1 MLSPRILSNLIR
13 YHKNKLF
20 LGIRYGNL
28 WGYDLLRQVANPA
41 FVEGVTLMQQADL
54 ALAHGPVAA
63 IGPCRSPLGC
73 RERHLQRRKICVTR
87 GNQHVSEVLRAVGAT
102 HLDPPSPQEDRP
114 CLL

>member
-54 ALAHGPVAA
+54 ALASAWSGCCNRTMPLPA
-63 IGPCRSPLGC
+63 GLPGTTSPAPQNL
-73 RERHLQRRKICVTR
+73 RHAR
-87 GNQHVSEVLRAVGAT
+87 
-102 HLDPPSPQEDRP
+102 
-114 CLL
+114 